1 MNKCN
6 SVANK
11 ILNKINP
18 KFFQQNDASSIL
30 IILSVTG
37 IILSLIRIIQECHK
51 KKLTAF
57 LNQKDEATFMQQEVR
72 NICLKRTLLNKWRLN
87 KIIKQQ
93 LSPADYKIIGKQLQ
107 QAILDAGEEITED
120 ESLSLLEALNNV

>member
-1 MNKCN
+1 MNQCN

-18 KFFQQNDASSIL
+18 KLSQQDNSGSIL
-30 IILSVTG
+30 IILSITG

-57 LNQKDEATFMQQEVR
+57 LNRKDAAIFMQQEVR
-72 NICLKRTLLNKWRLN
+72 TICLKRTLLNKWRLN

-93 LSPADYKIIGKQLQ
+93 LSPADFKIIGKQLQ
-107 QAILDAGEEITED
+107 QAILDTGEEITED